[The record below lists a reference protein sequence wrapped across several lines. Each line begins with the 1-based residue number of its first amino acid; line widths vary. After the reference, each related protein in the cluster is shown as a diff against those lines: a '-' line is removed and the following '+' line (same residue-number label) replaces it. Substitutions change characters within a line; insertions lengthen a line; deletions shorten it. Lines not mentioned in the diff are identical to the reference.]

1 MAADAPD
8 ALPTGPHRAGRDP
21 LRLGLLAGSLLCLLL
36 VGLAH
41 PSVAAPPLGPAGWVP
56 HLPDLPLG
64 GWVVVALQV
73 AGYALGAA
81 ALLRGLRVPSRLDIP
96 WAAWALVGGLV
107 LLTVPYGTA
116 DHTNYAAYGHI
127 LVEGG
132 DPWVT
137 TPQDFGPDRITSAVQ
152 PPWED
157 TPSVYGPVATG
168 LMGLSA
174 LVGGELPRQVVW
186 VWQVLV
192 VAAWLIARA
201 LLLGLTGDRE
211 SVDTWWTGNVL
222 VLGAGVLGAH
232 VDLLATTALVGALLA
247 TRVRG
252 VPGALLAGA
261 LAGVAAS
268 TKITA
273 GVVVVVLAWLYLRRD
288 MEIGP
293 QEDVQRAD
301 LHTSAKG
308 VGGSA
313 KGVRAV
319 TKGVGSSAKGAAARV
334 VAVVLAGLAVAVPLH
349 LWAGPHVF
357 GQLLTASDGVSYAS
371 PWRAVYTVLDLG
383 VAEPSARAW
392 VARASAVLCVV
403 LAVVLWRRLPGTD
416 SGPQRLLLV
425 LVTAYALGAAYV
437 LPWYALPMWAALAW
451 WVADGGRAP
460 RLLRA
465 LVVQGAVVAIGYVPG
480 RVRIPEDMATVTLAW
495 RMVVVPLV
503 TAIVWLLVLR
513 PARRPG
519 RGRRGSARG

>member
-8 ALPTGPHRAGRDP
+8 APPAGADRAGRDP

-56 HLPDLPLG
+56 HLPDLPLR
-64 GWVVVALQV
+64 GWAVVALQV
-73 AGYALGAA
+73 AGYGLGAA
-81 ALLRGLRVPSRLDIP
+81 ALLRGLRVPSRLDVP

-192 VAAWLIARA
+192 VAAWLLGRA
-201 LLLGLTGDRE
+201 LLLRLTGDRE

-273 GVVVVVLAWLYLRRD
+273 GVVVVVLAWLYLRRG
-288 MEIGP
+288 MEISSS
-293 QEDVQRAD
+293 EDHQRAD
-301 LHTSAKG
+301 PHTSATG
-308 VGGSA
+308 VGA
-313 KGVRAV
+313 
-319 TKGVGSSAKGAAARV
+319 SAKGAAARV

-349 LWAGPHVF
+349 LRAGPNVF

-460 RLLRA
+460 RLLTA

-513 PARRPG
+513 PGRLPG

>member
-252 VPGALLAGA
+252 CPVPSSRGRSPASRPRRRSPPASSWSSSPGSTSAEVWRSALLRTTRGRIPIPRRRG
-261 LAGVAAS
+261 GV
-268 TKITA
+268 
-273 GVVVVVLAWLYLRRD
+273 RD
-288 MEIGP
+288 E
-293 QEDVQRAD
+293 
-301 LHTSAKG
+301 
-308 VGGSA
+308 
-313 KGVRAV
+313 GVRAV
-319 TKGVGSSAKGAAARV
+319 TKGRRGWSSR
-334 VAVVLAGLAVAVPLH
+334 
-349 LWAGPHVF
+349 
-357 GQLLTASDGVSYAS
+357 SSS
-371 PWRAVYTVLDLG
+371 P
-383 VAEPSARAW
+383 
-392 VARASAVLCVV
+392 
-403 LAVVLWRRLPGTD
+403 
-416 SGPQRLLLV
+416 
-425 LVTAYALGAAYV
+425 
-437 LPWYALPMWAALAW
+437 
-451 WVADGGRAP
+451 
-460 RLLRA
+460 
-465 LVVQGAVVAIGYVPG
+465 
-480 RVRIPEDMATVTLAW
+480 AW
-495 RMVVVPLV
+495 RSPCPS
-503 TAIVWLLVLR
+503 TCG
-513 PARRPG
+513 PG
-519 RGRRGSARG
+519 PTSSGSCSPRATG

>member
-1 MAADAPD
+1 M
-8 ALPTGPHRAGRDP
+8 
-21 LRLGLLAGSLLCLLL
+21 
-36 VGLAH
+36 
-41 PSVAAPPLGPAGWVP
+41 
-56 HLPDLPLG
+56 
-64 GWVVVALQV
+64 
-73 AGYALGAA
+73 
-81 ALLRGLRVPSRLDIP
+81 
-96 WAAWALVGGLV
+96 V
-107 LLTVPYGTA
+107 L
-116 DHTNYAAYGHI
+116 
-127 LVEGG
+127 
-132 DPWVT
+132 
-137 TPQDFGPDRITSAVQ
+137 
-152 PPWED
+152 
-157 TPSVYGPVATG
+157 
-168 LMGLSA
+168 
-174 LVGGELPRQVVW
+174 
-186 VWQVLV
+186 
-192 VAAWLIARA
+192 
-201 LLLGLTGDRE
+201 
-211 SVDTWWTGNVL
+211 
-222 VLGAGVLGAH
+222 
-232 VDLLATTALVGALLA
+232 
-247 TRVRG
+247 
-252 VPGALLAGA
+252 
-261 LAGVAAS
+261 
-268 TKITA
+268 
-273 GVVVVVLAWLYLRRD
+273 
-288 MEIGP
+288 
-293 QEDVQRAD
+293 
-301 LHTSAKG
+301 
-308 VGGSA
+308 
-313 KGVRAV
+313 
-319 TKGVGSSAKGAAARV
+319 
-334 VAVVLAGLAVAVPLH
+334 AVVLAGLAVAVPLH

>member
-1 MAADAPD
+1 MAADA
-8 ALPTGPHRAGRDP
+8 AVVTGTGAARQARDP
-21 LRLGLLAGSLLCLLL
+21 LRLGLLAAALLCLLL

-56 HLPDLPLG
+56 HLPDLAIG
-64 GWVVVALQV
+64 GWGVVALQV
-73 AGYALGAA
+73 AGYVLGGAG
-81 ALLRGLRVPSRLDIP
+81 LLRGLRVPSRLGIP
-96 WAAWALVGGLV
+96 WGAWALVGGLV

-168 LMGLSA
+168 LMGVSA

-192 VAAWLIARA
+192 VGAWLLGRA
-201 LLLGLTGDRE
+201 LLVRLTGDRE

-232 VDLLATTALVGALLA
+232 VDLLATTALVAALLA

-273 GVVVVVLAWLYLRRD
+273 GVVVLVLAWLYLRRERGVD
-288 MEIGP
+288 ETPEGGHP
-293 QEDVQRAD
+293 R
-301 LHTSAKG
+301 AKG
-308 VGGSA
+308 G
-313 KGVRAV
+313 
-319 TKGVGSSAKGAAARV
+319 AARV
-334 VAVVLAGLAVAVPLH
+334 VAVVLGGLAVAVPLH
-349 LWAGPHVF
+349 LWAGPNVF

-383 VAEPSARAW
+383 IAEPSARAW
-392 VARASAVLCVV
+392 VSRASAVLCVV

-416 SGPQRLLLV
+416 DGPQRLLLV

-437 LPWYALPMWAALAW
+437 LPWYALPMWAAVAW
-451 WVADGGRAP
+451 WVAGGGRAP
-460 RLLRA
+460 RLLAA
-465 LVVQGAVVAIGYVPG
+465 LVVQGVVVAIGYVPG
-480 RVRIPEDMATVTLAW
+480 RVRIPEDVETVTLAW

-503 TAIVWLLVLR
+503 TAIVWVLVL
-513 PARRPG
+513 RPG
-519 RGRRGSARG
+519 RGRAGSGRG